1 MEITSRNKGWKHYGL
16 MLLGSAI
23 LAFGLYNVHSRTQI
37 AEGGVLGMT
46 LLLQHWFG
54 ITPGIT
60 GFLMDATSYLLGAKL
75 LGKAFLKNAVF
86 ASAGFSLWYNIYEHF
101 GYVLPDLSPW
111 PLLAA
116 LVGGSLVGVGV
127 GLVVREGG
135 ASGGDDAL
143 ALIISKLA
151 RCRIVKAYLITD
163 ITVLLLS
170 LSYIPLRR
178 VIYSF
183 FTVTLSSILI
193 DRIQRLELPRRKA
206 GTNGA

>member
-1 MEITSRNKGWKHYGL
+1 MNTEKRPV
-16 MLLGSAI
+16 I
-23 LAFGLYNVHSRTQI
+23 LDCD
-37 AEGGVLGMT
+37 
-46 LLLQHWFG
+46 
-54 ITPGIT
+54 PGI
-60 GFLMDATSYLLGAKL
+60 
-75 LGKAFLKNAVF
+75 
-86 ASAGFSLWYNIYEHF
+86 
-101 GYVLPDLSPW
+101 
-111 PLLAA
+111 
-116 LVGGSLVGVGV
+116 
-127 GLVVREGG
+127 
-135 ASGGDDAL
+135 DDAL

-193 DRIQRLELPRRKA
+193 DGIQRLELPRRKA